1 MPTAN
6 KYWPEVRSTRQGS
19 IGHTHALARKGIAK
33 VFELLGGE
41 QGLWAWAMAD
51 DKNKFAFYTILL
63 PKLIPA
69 EISDALK
76 SGDNRIQV
84 VILPAGQASSQ
95 VAGNGSSDEPSGVA
109 SIPSVSKP
117 NDLPEQ
123 DKAGGMLSKG
133 QGHDEDSEA

>member
-1 MPTAN
+1 MPHQLA
-6 KYWPEVRSTRQGS
+6 KSPYWPQAKHDQQGS
-19 IGHTHALARKGIAK
+19 IRHTHALARKGIAK

-41 QGLWAWAMAD
+41 QGLWQWAMAD

-84 VILPAGQASSQ
+84 VILPAEPSQSQ
-95 VAGNGSSDEPSGVA
+95 VAGTAVTTEAELPTAKPLDVNSQQDQTPVA
-109 SIPSVSKP
+109 SSA
-117 NDLPEQ
+117 E
-123 DKAGGMLSKG
+123 G
-133 QGHDEDSEA
+133 EAE

>member
-1 MPTAN
+1 MPHQLA
-6 KYWPEVRSTRQGS
+6 KSPYWPQTKHDQHGS
-19 IGHTHALARKGIAK
+19 IRHTHALARKGIAK

-41 QGLWAWAMAD
+41 HGLWQWAMAD

-84 VILPAGQASSQ
+84 VIVPPEHSQSQVQPIAEQDTAVVSTTNHIQQEQAPGASSA
-95 VAGNGSSDEPSGVA
+95 AGRLN
-109 SIPSVSKP
+109 
-117 NDLPEQ
+117 
-123 DKAGGMLSKG
+123 
-133 QGHDEDSEA
+133 EDSEA

>member
-1 MPTAN
+1 MPHQLA
-6 KYWPEVRSTRQGS
+6 KSPYWPQTKHDQHGS
-19 IGHTHALARKGIAK
+19 IRHTHALARKGIAK

-41 QGLWAWAMAD
+41 QGLWQWAMAD

-84 VILPAGQASSQ
+84 VILPPEHSQRQ
-95 VAGNGSSDEPSGVA
+95 VAGATGPTEGTVTSAKPLDVNGQQEQAPGASSA
-109 SIPSVSKP
+109 
-117 NDLPEQ
+117 
-123 DKAGGMLSKG
+123 AGRLN
-133 QGHDEDSEA
+133 EDSEA

>member
-41 QGLWAWAMAD
+41 QGLWQWAMAD

-84 VILPAGQASSQ
+84 VILPPEHSQSQ
-95 VAGNGSSDEPSGVA
+95 VAPVVEQN
-109 SIPSVSKP
+109 SVVVRTT

-123 DKAGGMLSKG
+123 E
-133 QGHDEDSEA
+133 QGRGTSSADGVAE

>member
-69 EISDALK
+69 EISDAAK

-84 VILPAGQASSQ
+84 VILPPEHSQSQ
-95 VAGNGSSDEPSGVA
+95 VAPAVSATEVVPRGASSADGEP
-109 SIPSVSKP
+109 
-117 NDLPEQ
+117 
-123 DKAGGMLSKG
+123 
-133 QGHDEDSEA
+133 